1 MLLVDF
7 SFAVSNFII
16 DSCETMP
23 FSIAVYHFI
32 AGVTAEERV
41 AE

>member
-1 MLLVDF
+1 MSLADY
-7 SFAVSNFII
+7 SFAIANFII

-23 FSIAVYHFI
+23 FFIAAYHFI

-41 AE
+41 VE